1 VPVYYG
7 FRAGGSVKFRSM
19 RIARAARAISC
30 LGLAAVWI
38 GATPAEDA
46 ASPNPQAIVAR
57 AFQNLYGFTS
67 VQRVEIRAR
76 RGDGREYVRSVQVA
90 RRGAS
95 DGLNRM
101 LVRFLGPGDLRGI
114 GLLLME
120 RPDFSYDAFLYQ
132 PALARVRR
140 VTVAQR
146 ADAFFGTDVF
156 FEDLEG
162 KRSTQWRARLLRGEA
177 VAGRPAFVIELQPNG
192 IPSGYDRVVG
202 WFDRELPLM
211 LRAEFYRDGKKLKDF
226 EIDPKR
232 ILRVGGYYVPALMT
246 FRRADASVTTVEI
259 PEVDLRD
266 ALPDELFT
274 QSVLEFGDDRLDMRK
289 ATR

>member
-1 VPVYYG
+1 VN
-7 FRAGGSVKFRSM
+7 FRST
-19 RIARAARAISC
+19 RIARAARAIIC
-30 LGLAAVWI
+30 VGLAGVGT

-76 RGDGREYVRSVQVA
+76 RGDGREYLRSVQVA

-114 GLLLME
+114 GLLLLE

-140 VTVAQR
+140 VSVAQR

-162 KRSTQWRARLLRGEA
+162 KRSAQWRARLLRAET
-177 VAGRPAFVIELQPNG
+177 VAGRPALVIELQPNG

-211 LRAEFYRDGKKLKDF
+211 LRAEFYRGGQKVKDL

-232 ILRVGGYYVPALMT
+232 ILQVGSYYVPGLMT
-246 FRRADASVTTVEI
+246 FRRADGSVTTVEI

-266 ALPDELFT
+266 ALPDDLFT
-274 QSVLEFGDDRLDMRK
+274 QSVLEFGDERLDLRK
-289 ATR
+289 AAR

>member
-1 VPVYYG
+1 MILRGSRKP
-7 FRAGGSVKFRSM
+7 RATRAW
-19 RIARAARAISC
+19 IAI
-30 LGLAAVWI
+30 GTAAVSI

-46 ASPNPQAIVAR
+46 VGPDPQAIVAR

-76 RGDGREYVRSVQVA
+76 RGDGREYLRSVQVA

-120 RPDFSYDAFLYQ
+120 RPDFGYDAFLFQ

-140 VTVAQR
+140 VSVAQR

-162 KRSTQWRARLLRGEA
+162 KRSAQWRARLLRAEA
-177 VAGRPAFVIELQPNG
+177 AAGRPALVIELRPDG

-202 WFDRELPLM
+202 WFDRELPVM
-211 LRAEFYRDGKKLKDF
+211 LRAEFYRNGRMLKDL
-226 EIDPKR
+226 EIDPAR
-232 ILRVGGYYVPALMT
+232 ILRVGAYFVPGRMT
-246 FRRADASVTTVEI
+246 FRRADGSVTTVEI
-259 PEVDLRD
+259 PQVELRD

-274 QSVLEFGDDRLDMRK
+274 QSVLEFGDERLDLRK
-289 ATR
+289 ASR

>member
-1 VPVYYG
+1 MI
-7 FRAGGSVKFRSM
+7 FRS
-19 RIARAARAISC
+19 RRSLCATRTLVCS
-30 LGLAAVWI
+30 GLAAALI

-76 RGDGREYVRSVQVA
+76 RHDGREYLRTVQVA

-114 GLLLME
+114 GLLLLE

-140 VTVAQR
+140 VSVAQR
-146 ADAFFGTDVF
+146 SDAFFGTDVF

-162 KRSTQWRARLLRGEA
+162 KRSDQWRARLLRAESVG
-177 VAGRPAFVIELQPNG
+177 GRPALVIELEPNG

>member
-1 VPVYYG
+1 MRRMHS
-7 FRAGGSVKFRSM
+7 FHAECRRACILRLSRGGKHDLSLHAHRTRSS
-19 RIARAARAISC
+19 RDRSA
-30 LGLAAVWI
+30 LGLAGVST

-76 RGDGREYVRSVQVA
+76 RGDGREYLRSVQVA

-140 VTVAQR
+140 VSVAQR

-162 KRSTQWRARLLRGEA
+162 KRSAQWRARLLRAET
-177 VAGRPAFVIELQPNG
+177 VAGRPALVIELQP
-192 IPSGYDRVVG
+192 DR
-202 WFDRELPLM
+202 DPER
-211 LRAEFYRDGKKLKDF
+211 LRPRHRLVRPRA
-226 EIDPKR
+226 P
-232 ILRVGGYYVPALMT
+232 
-246 FRRADASVTTVEI
+246 ADAARRV
-259 PEVDLRD
+259 
-266 ALPDELFT
+266 LP
-274 QSVLEFGDDRLDMRK
+274 RAAR
-289 ATR
+289 R

>member
-1 VPVYYG
+1 MILRGSRIP
-7 FRAGGSVKFRSM
+7 RADRTSRT
-19 RIARAARAISC
+19 RIWI
-30 LGLAAVWI
+30 GLAAALI
-38 GATPAEDA
+38 GAAPGEDA

-76 RGDGREYVRSVQVA
+76 RGDGREYLRSVQVA
-90 RRGAS
+90 RRGAA

-120 RPDFSYDAFLYQ
+120 RPDFGYDAFLYQ

-140 VTVAQR
+140 VSVAQR

-162 KRSTQWRARLLRGEA
+162 KRPAQWRARLLRAET
-177 VAGRPAFVIELQPNG
+177 VAGRPALVIELQPIG

-211 LRAEFYRDGKKLKDF
+211 LRAEFYRGGQKVKDL

-232 ILRVGGYYVPALMT
+232 ILQVGSYHVPARMT
-246 FRRADASVTTVEI
+246 FRRGDGSVTTVEI
-259 PEVDLRD
+259 PEVELRS

-274 QSVLEFGDDRLDMRK
+274 QSVLEFGDERLDLRK
-289 ATR
+289 ASR

>member
-1 VPVYYG
+1 MIFG
-7 FRAGGSVKFRSM
+7 FLRVARRQRTSVCM
-19 RIARAARAISC
+19 
-30 LGLAAVWI
+30 LLAATLI
-38 GATPAEDA
+38 GATPNEDA

-76 RGDGREYVRSVQVA
+76 RGDGREYLRSVQVA

-114 GLLLME
+114 GLLLLE
-120 RPDFSYDAFLYQ
+120 RADFSYDAFLYQ

-140 VTVAQR
+140 VSMAQR
-146 ADAFFGTDVF
+146 SDAFFGTDVF

-162 KRSTQWRARLLRGEA
+162 KRSDQWRARLLRAEA
-177 VAGRPAFVIELQPNG
+177 VAGRPALVIELQPHG

-211 LRAEFYRDGKKLKDF
+211 LRAEFYRDGKRLKEL
-226 EIDPKR
+226 EIEPNR
-232 ILRVGGYYVPALMT
+232 ILEVGGHHVPART
-246 FRRADASVTTVEI
+246 IFRRADGSVTTVEI
-259 PEVDLRD
+259 PAIELRD
-266 ALPDELFT
+266 SLPDELFT
-274 QSVLEFGDDRLDMRK
+274 QSVLEFGDERLDLRK
-289 ATR
+289 ANR

>member
-1 VPVYYG
+1 MILRSV
-7 FRAGGSVKFRSM
+7 RATRT
-19 RIARAARAISC
+19 IACS
-30 LGLAAVWI
+30 GLAAALI

-57 AFQNLYGFTS
+57 AFRNLYGFTS

-76 RGDGREYVRSVQVA
+76 RGDGQEYLRSVQVA

-95 DGLNRM
+95 SGLNRM

-114 GLLLME
+114 GLLLLE
-120 RPDFSYDAFLYQ
+120 RQDFSYDAFLYQ

-140 VTVAQR
+140 VSVAQR
-146 ADAFFGTDVF
+146 SDAFFGTDVF

-162 KRSTQWRARLLRGEA
+162 KRPDQWRARLLRAEA
-177 VAGRPAFVIELQPNG
+177 VGGRPALVIELQPNG

-211 LRAEFYRDGKKLKDF
+211 LRAEFYRDGKQLKAL
-226 EIDPKR
+226 EVDPKR
-232 ILRVGGYYVPALMT
+232 ILRVGEFYVPGLMT
-246 FRRADASVTTVEI
+246 FRRADGSVTTVEI

-274 QSVLEFGDDRLDMRK
+274 QSVLEFGDERLDMRK

>member
-1 VPVYYG
+1 MI
-7 FRAGGSVKFRSM
+7 FRCPRKQ
-19 RIARAARAISC
+19 RATRTLQTLMGI
-30 LGLAAVWI
+30 GLAAALT
-38 GATPAEDA
+38 GATPGEDA

-57 AFQNLYGFTS
+57 AFQNLYGLTS

-76 RGDGREYVRSVQVA
+76 RGDGREYLRSVQVA
-90 RRGAS
+90 RRGAA

-140 VTVAQR
+140 VSVAQR

-162 KRSTQWRARLLRGEA
+162 KRPAQWRARLLRAES
-177 VAGRPAFVIELQPNG
+177 VAGRPALVIELQPIG

-211 LRAEFYRDGKKLKDF
+211 LRAEFYRNGRKVKDL

-232 ILRVGGYYVPALMT
+232 ILRVGSYHVPARMT
-246 FRRADASVTTVEI
+246 FRRADGSVTTVEI
-259 PEVDLRD
+259 PEIELRG

-274 QSVLEFGDDRLDMRK
+274 QSVLEFGDERLDLRK

>member
-1 VPVYYG
+1 MIIRCPRTP
-7 FRAGGSVKFRSM
+7 RATHASVWIG
-19 RIARAARAISC
+19 IAAA
-30 LGLAAVWI
+30 LI

-46 ASPNPQAIVAR
+46 AGPDPQAIVAR
-57 AFQNLYGFTS
+57 AFENLYGFTS

-76 RGDGREYVRSVQVA
+76 RGDGREYLRSVQVA

-114 GLLLME
+114 GLLLLE
-120 RPDFSYDAFLYQ
+120 RPDFGYDAFLFQ

-140 VTVAQR
+140 VSVAQR

-162 KRSTQWRARLLRGEA
+162 KRAAQWRSRLLRAEA
-177 VAGRPAFVIELQPNG
+177 VAGRPALVIELRPIG

-202 WFDRELPLM
+202 WFDRELPVM
-211 LRAEFYRDGKKLKDF
+211 LRAEFYRGQKLLKHL
-226 EIDPKR
+226 EIDPAR
-232 ILRVGGYYVPALMT
+232 ILRVGGYFVPGRLT
-246 FRRADASVTTVEI
+246 FRRAGGSVTTVEI
-259 PEVDLRD
+259 PEVELRG

-274 QSVLEFGDDRLDMRK
+274 QSVLEFGDERLDLRRS
-289 ATR
+289 AR

>member
-1 VPVYYG
+1 MILRCPRTP
-7 FRAGGSVKFRSM
+7 RATRTLGTL
-19 RIARAARAISC
+19 IWI
-30 LGLAAVWI
+30 GLAAVCI

-46 ASPNPQAIVAR
+46 AGPNPQAIVAR

-76 RGDGREYVRSVQVA
+76 RGDGREYLRSVQVA
-90 RRGAS
+90 RRGAA

-120 RPDFSYDAFLYQ
+120 RPDYSYDAFLYQ

-140 VTVAQR
+140 VSVAQR

-162 KRSTQWRARLLRGEA
+162 KRPAQWRARLLRAES
-177 VAGRPAFVIELQPNG
+177 VAGRAALAIELRPIG
-192 IPSGYDRVVG
+192 IPSGYDRVIG
-202 WFDRELPLM
+202 WFDRELPIM
-211 LRAEFYRDGKKLKDF
+211 LRAEFYRGGQKVKDL

-232 ILRVGGYYVPALMT
+232 ILQVGGYHVPARMT
-246 FRRADASVTTVEI
+246 FRRVDGSVTTVEI
-259 PEVDLRD
+259 PEVELRA

-274 QSVLEFGDDRLDMRK
+274 QSVLEFGDERLDLRK

>member
-1 VPVYYG
+1 MIIRSSPSD
-7 FRAGGSVKFRSM
+7 RATC
-19 RIARAARAISC
+19 AIVC
-30 LGLAAVWI
+30 FGLAAALI

-76 RGDGREYVRSVQVA
+76 RGDGREYLRSVQVA

-114 GLLLME
+114 GLLLLE

-140 VTVAQR
+140 VSVAQR
-146 ADAFFGTDVF
+146 SDAFFGTDVF

-162 KRSTQWRARLLRGEA
+162 KRSEQWRARLLRAEA
-177 VAGRPAFVIELQPNG
+177 VGGRPALVIELQPSG

-202 WFDRELPLM
+202 WFDHELPLM
-211 LRAEFYRDGKKLKDF
+211 LRAEFYRDGKKLKDL

-232 ILRVGGYYVPALMT
+232 ILKVGGYHVPGLMT
-246 FRRADASVTTVEI
+246 FRRGDASVTTVEI

-274 QSVLEFGDDRLDMRK
+274 QSVLEFGDERLDMRK